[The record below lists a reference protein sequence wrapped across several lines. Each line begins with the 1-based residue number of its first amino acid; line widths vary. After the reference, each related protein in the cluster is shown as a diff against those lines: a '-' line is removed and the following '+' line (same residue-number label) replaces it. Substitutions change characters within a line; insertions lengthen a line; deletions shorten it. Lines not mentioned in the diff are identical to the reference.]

1 MSLPLPIIRVL
12 APFRS
17 VFTVPTW
24 EKAQVLLVGTLL
36 ARGRRTVTAALRQA
50 GHAGDG
56 RFSVFHQVLNRASWS
71 ALELSRHLLRAILV
85 AFLAADETVTIVID
99 ETLERRWGRQITKR
113 GHYRDPLLSSKGL
126 AVSNSGLR
134 WILCAVVVR
143 VPWTA
148 RHWALPFLSIL
159 ASPPAVD
166 AARGRRH
173 KTIGDWAQQV
183 ATLLRRWLP
192 DRRLQLLGDSAYS
205 SLELGLACTHRCITL
220 IAPLR
225 LDANLFEP
233 APPRQLGQWGRPRV
247 KGDALP
253 KLSTIL
259 TDSATAWE
267 TVQVRWYDGPARS
280 LDVVSGT
287 AVWYRSSL
295 PPLPLR
301 WVLTRD
307 PDGQREPRAYFS
319 TDPDQP
325 APQILQEYMKR
336 WPLEVT
342 IEESRA
348 HLGIETQRQWSDSAI
363 ERSTPCL
370 FGLFSLVT
378 LFAHALHPDGRI
390 PVARTAWYDKRVATF
405 SDVLA
410 EVRRHLWDAATFPI
424 SPASPDVLLVPRSTV
439 ERLTL
444 AACA

>member
-1 MSLPLPIIRVL
+1 MFLPSPIIGVL

-17 VFTVPTW
+17 AFSAPTW

-36 ARGRRTVTAALRQA
+36 VRGRRTVAAALRQT
-50 GHAGDG
+50 GHAQDE
-56 RFSVFHQVLNRASWS
+56 RFSAFHHVLNRARWS
-71 ALELSRHLLRAILV
+71 ALELSRRLLRALV
-85 AFLAADETVTIVID
+85 GAFLAPGEVVTVVMD

-143 VPWTA
+143 VPWTD
-148 RHWALPFLSIL
+148 RPWALPFLSIL

-166 AARGRRH
+166 AARQRRH

-183 ATLLRRWLP
+183 AALLRRWLP
-192 DRRLQLLGDSAYS
+192 DRRLHLLGDSTYS
-205 SLELGLACTHRCITL
+205 SIELGLACAGHRITL

-233 APPRQLGQWGRPRV
+233 APPRRPGQWGRPRV
-247 KGDALP
+247 KGGALP
-253 KLSTIL
+253 KLSAVLADPL
-259 TDSATAWE
+259 TEWE
-267 TVQVRWYDGPARS
+267 TVRLRWYAGPERP
-280 LDVVSGT
+280 LELVSGT
-287 AVWYRSSL
+287 AVWYRSGL
-295 PPLPLR
+295 PPLPIR

-307 PDGQREPRAYFS
+307 PAGQREPRSYFS

-325 APQILQEYMKR
+325 ALAILREYMKR

-348 HLGIETQRQWSDSAI
+348 HLGIETQRQWSDPAI
-363 ERSTPCL
+363 ERTTPCL
-370 FGLFSLVT
+370 FGLFSLVA

-390 PVARTAWYDKRVATF
+390 PVASAAWYDKQVATF

-410 EVRRHLWDAATFPI
+410 EVRRHLWRAPTFRT
-424 SPASPDVLLVPRSTV
+424 SPADPDLRLVPRA
-439 ERLTL
+439 ELDRLLL